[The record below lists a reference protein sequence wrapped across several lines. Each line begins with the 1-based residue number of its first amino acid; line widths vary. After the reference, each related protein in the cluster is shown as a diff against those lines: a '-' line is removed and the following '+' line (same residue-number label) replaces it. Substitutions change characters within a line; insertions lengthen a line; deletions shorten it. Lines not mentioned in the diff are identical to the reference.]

1 VGALAQYLEAAGVAT
16 TQVSL
21 IREHTEAIQPP
32 RALWVPFML
41 GRPFGV
47 PNNPDFQRRVL
58 LAALRLLEAPAGPVL
73 EDFPEDAPPDAE
85 GEAAQVCPVSFASD
99 VRDASLGAALARE
112 VRELR
117 TWYDLAVERRSR
129 TSVGLSGVPIE
140 DAATRIAGFA
150 ERGEIA
156 ALDGAT
162 PGQTLKLLIEDLRAF
177 YYEAAAAKPG
187 GAGAQAVQ
195 DWFWFDT
202 AAGRLLLQ
210 VNALCAGAED
220 KSVQRLAATS
230 VVPRAVLKDSR
241 AAPAGT

>member
-1 VGALAQYLEAAGVAT
+1 
-16 TQVSL
+16 
-21 IREHTEAIQPP
+21 
-32 RALWVPFML
+32 ML

-47 PNNPDFQRRVL
+47 PNDPAFQQRVL

-73 EDFPEDAPPDAE
+73 EDFPDDAPADADSE
-85 GEAAQVCPVSFASD
+85 PAQVCPVGFASD
-99 VRDASLGAALARE
+99 VGECGLGAALARE

-117 TWYDLAVERRSR
+117 TWYDLAVERRGR
-129 TSVGLSGVPIE
+129 TSVGLSGVTIE
-140 DAATRIAGFA
+140 DAATRVGGFA

-156 ALDGAT
+156 PLDGAT

-202 AAGRLLLQ
+202 AAGRLLLE
-210 VNALCAGAED
+210 VNALCARAQDE
-220 KSVQRLAATS
+220 SVQRLAATS

-241 AAPAGT
+241 ATQFRTQS

>member
-1 VGALAQYLEAAGVAT
+1 
-16 TQVSL
+16 
-21 IREHTEAIQPP
+21 
-32 RALWVPFML
+32 ML

-47 PNNPDFQRRVL
+47 PNDPDFQTRVL

-73 EDFPEDAPPDAE
+73 EDYPEDAPPDDD
-85 GEAAQVCPVSFASD
+85 GEAAQVCPVSFAPEAHAGL
-99 VRDASLGAALARE
+99 ASALAGE
-112 VRELR
+112 VRALR
-117 TWYDLAVERRSR
+117 VWYDLAVERRGR
-129 TSVGLSGVPIE
+129 TSVGLSGVTIE
-140 DAATRIAGFA
+140 DAATRVGGFA

-156 ALDGAT
+156 PLDGAT

-202 AAGRLLLQ
+202 AAGRLLLE
-210 VNALCAGAED
+210 VNALCARAQDE
-220 KSVQRLAATS
+220 SVQRLAATS

-241 AAPAGT
+241 ATQSRTQF